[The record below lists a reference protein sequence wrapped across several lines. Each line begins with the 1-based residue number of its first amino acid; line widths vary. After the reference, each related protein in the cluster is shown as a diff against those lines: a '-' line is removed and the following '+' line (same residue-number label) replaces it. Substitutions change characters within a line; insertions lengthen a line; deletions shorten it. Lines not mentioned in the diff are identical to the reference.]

1 MKNNLFLFGLALCGL
16 CLFSC
21 KPQQTKSL
29 PIIGNK
35 DIINGDTIYPSIPDF
50 AVINQLGDTV
60 TNETFKNKAY
70 IVDFFFTSC
79 PTICPKVS
87 LSMLKLQQAFQQEDN
102 LLFLAHSIDVR
113 RDTVERLY
121 EYAEKLGADHKKWH
135 FVTGE
140 EKELYAIADDYFSIA
155 IKNPEAPGGFD
166 HSGRLI
172 LVDENRHVRA
182 FCDGTQEEEVKV
194 FKEEVQ
200 LLLNEMKSA
209 KAN

>member
-21 KPQQTKSL
+21 KPKQTKSL

-50 AVINQLGDTV
+50 AFINQLGDTV

-200 LLLNEMKSA
+200 LLLNEMKAA

>member
-1 MKNNLFLFGLALCGL
+1 
-16 CLFSC
+16 
-21 KPQQTKSL
+21 
-29 PIIGNK
+29 
-35 DIINGDTIYPSIPDF
+35 
-50 AVINQLGDTV
+50 
-60 TNETFKNKAY
+60 
-70 IVDFFFTSC
+70 
-79 PTICPKVS
+79 
-87 LSMLKLQQAFQQEDN
+87 MLKLQQAFQQEDN
-102 LLFLAHSIDVR
+102 LLFLAHSLDVR

-121 EYAEKLGADHKKWH
+121 DYAEKLGADHKKWH

-182 FCDGTQEEEVKV
+182 FCDGTQEDEVKV